1 MTYGYIDGGDRVR
14 NLVRSLREERGLT
27 QKELGER
34 AGVSRQAIN
43 AVETGKFDPSI
54 HLAHDLA
61 RLFGVSIEE
70 LFLFGDETERGN
82 GL

>member
-1 MTYGYIDGGDRVR
+1 MR
-14 NLVRSLREERGLT
+14 NLVRRLREECGLT

-54 HLAHDLA
+54 RLAHDLA
-61 RLFGVSIEE
+61 RLFSVSIEE
-70 LFLFGDETERGN
+70 LFLFDTN
-82 GL
+82 LPKITDQNPHQNP